1 MTRVL
6 VVDNYDSFVHTLA
19 GYLEELGATVT
30 MVPNDVTTP
39 EHAATLLEDIDAV
52 LVSPGPGRPSDAGI
66 SAAVIRASAERTLPV
81 LGVCLGHQV
90 IAELW
95 GGRVST
101 APEFMHGRTSAI
113 DHDGSGVFRGLPM
126 GFQATRYH
134 SLAVETSS
142 VHSPLRITA
151 RTSNGTVMGLA
162 HRTLA
167 IEGVQF
173 HPESI
178 MTEHGHQLLGNW
190 LGSMASADADHPK
203 Q

>member
-1 MTRVL
+1 
-6 VVDNYDSFVHTLA
+6 
-19 GYLEELGATVT
+19 
-30 MVPNDVTTP
+30 
-39 EHAATLLEDIDAV
+39 
-52 LVSPGPGRPSDAGI
+52 
-66 SAAVIRASAERTLPV
+66 
-81 LGVCLGHQV
+81 
-90 IAELW
+90 
-95 GGRVST
+95 
-101 APEFMHGRTSAI
+101 MHGRTSAI

-190 LGSMASADADHPK
+190 LGSMVSVDADHPK